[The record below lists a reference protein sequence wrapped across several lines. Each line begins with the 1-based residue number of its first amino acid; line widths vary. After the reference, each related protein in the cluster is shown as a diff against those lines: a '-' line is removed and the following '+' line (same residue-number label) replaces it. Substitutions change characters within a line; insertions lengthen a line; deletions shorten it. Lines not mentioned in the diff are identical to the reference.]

1 MFTNHVQHLNS
12 HAYSAKKHDSTT
24 LKQTFETS
32 WSIQQQSFVKHHP
45 SPACRILV
53 AATMQPC
60 GSKIIRFGSYLAATH
75 ASSHYW
81 TLLQQCHRKAT
92 MRKVQSWRRMGCWK
106 MSWKILETLWM
117 YGIFTINPP
126 YWGCEGDDVFTTF
139 FYKFSDISWCYPIC
153 ITSLI
158 KVQWYIYIYIYIWH
172 SGCMQDVSTCYLGC
186 MF

>member
-12 HAYSAKKHDSTT
+12 HAYSAKKHYSTT

-60 GSKIIRFGSYLAATH
+60 GSKIIRFESYLAATH

-106 MSWKILETLWM
+106 MSWKILERCMVYLPSIHPMEAEREMMCSQVFWQNFWHIPR
-117 YGIFTINPP
+117 YNPM
-126 YWGCEGDDVFTTF
+126 
-139 FYKFSDISWCYPIC
+139 YPIC
-153 ITSLI
+153 VNYFSQGAVINMLAHFLFYTKPSS
-158 KVQWYIYIYIYIWH
+158 QSW
-172 SGCMQDVSTCYLGC
+172 
-186 MF
+186 

>member
-92 MRKVQSWRRMGCWK
+92 MRKVQSWRRNGCWK
-106 MSWKILETLWM
+106 MSWKILEGLWM

-126 YWGCEGDDVFTTF
+126 YGGWEGDDVFTSFLT
-139 FYKFSDISWCYPIC
+139 KFLTYPDVTKNVL

-158 KVQWYIYIYIYIWH
+158 KVQWLLCWLISCFILNLPPKA
-172 SGCMQDVSTCYLGC
+172 GKR
-186 MF
+186 